1 MVKIISHHPGKVS
14 SVCKGSMTGLCIV
27 SWVEDDP
34 LSPYDVQSFTMGR
47 FSKEAQQS
55 GSWGRAQGGPLLA
68 VEQLLYKE
76 VIP

>member
-1 MVKIISHHPGKVS
+1 
-14 SVCKGSMTGLCIV
+14 MTGLCIV